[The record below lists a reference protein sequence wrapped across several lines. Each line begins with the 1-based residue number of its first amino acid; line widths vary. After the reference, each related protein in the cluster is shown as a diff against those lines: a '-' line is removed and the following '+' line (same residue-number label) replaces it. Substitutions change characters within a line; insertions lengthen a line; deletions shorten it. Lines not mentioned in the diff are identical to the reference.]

1 MRTERRH
8 SPRMI
13 VKELAYVNLAP
24 DNGGIILDV
33 SEGGLCFQSRAPV
46 YAVDAIRFWFSYRSQ
61 RVKAA
66 VGQAGTNEPRGGGVS
81 RFIEVCCELAWMDD
95 TRKRGGLR
103 FKNLAETA
111 REQIRDWMH
120 EPAVVHVNEQ
130 LSPKPSSATRSF
142 GKLAR
147 ISTGRL
153 QELVHQI
160 QTARQKM
167 GFSGG
172 LVIGIFLSAALVG
185 LFSLLIHSHRLG
197 DSLVQLGELLGGRSS
212 SQPSVA
218 TLPPDAEAPLT
229 SLKPAQPAPSEREL
243 GLAESP
249 ELQALA
255 APVHVPSP
263 EKSPS
268 TAPPAIA
275 KPGELRP
282 EAATRAI
289 VSVSRALARP
299 LVPQMDV
306 IPTPEPEG
314 SMPLASPPKIELAN
328 PLALHLDTSKSEG
341 AVMGAEKYLQ
351 VGNFK
356 EKLLA
361 DKQVDR
367 LSQLDF
373 PANVNQRNRFFGKSY
388 QVLVGPYET
397 DSEAEAVHK
406 ELTAHG
412 FNPRSYERGKRNF
425 ILRPGLKVGT
435 THLPVGDCIITW
447 ESYMPDA
454 IVKIETP
461 LGQRVTLEGR
471 WEQQSDKYP
480 QDAIKYA
487 KDRDGS
493 LALVEI
499 RFSGLRQTLV
509 FPAGT
514 NR

>member
-1 MRTERRH
+1 VRTERRH
-8 SPRMI
+8 SPRMT
-13 VKELAYVNLAP
+13 VKGLAYVNLAP
-24 DNGGIILDV
+24 DNGGTILNV

-46 YAVDAIRFWFSYRSQ
+46 YTVDAIRFWFSYRSQ

-66 VGQAGTNEPRGGGVS
+66 IGQADELRTGGVS
-81 RFIEVCCELAWMDD
+81 RFIEVCCGLAWIDD

-103 FKNLAETA
+103 FKNLPETA

-120 EPAVVHVNEQ
+120 EPALVHVNEP
-130 LSPKPSSATRSF
+130 LIPKPSRATRSF

-147 ISTGRL
+147 ISTGL
-153 QELVHQI
+153 QELVRQI
-160 QTARQKM
+160 QTARQRT

-172 LVIGIFLSAALVG
+172 LLSGILLSAALVG

-197 DSLVQLGELLGGRSS
+197 DSIVQLGELLGGRPS
-212 SQPSVA
+212 SQPLVA
-218 TLPPDAEAPLT
+218 TLPPDAKASLT
-229 SLKPAQPAPSEREL
+229 SPKPPEPATPERGV
-243 GLAESP
+243 GLAESQEP
-249 ELQALA
+249 QALA
-255 APVHVPSP
+255 APVHVSSP

-268 TAPPAIA
+268 TASPAIA
-275 KPGELRP
+275 KSGEVRP
-282 EAATRAI
+282 EAASRTI

-299 LVPQMDV
+299 VVPRMGV
-306 IPTPEPEG
+306 SPTPELEV
-314 SMPLASPPKIELAN
+314 SMPLAPTPKTGLAN
-328 PLALHLDTSKSEG
+328 PLAFPLEASKAEG
-341 AVMGAEKYLQ
+341 AVMGAEKYLE

-361 DKQVDR
+361 DKQIDR

-397 DSEAEAVHK
+397 DSEAEVVHK
-406 ELTAHG
+406 ELSSRG

-425 ILRPGLKVGT
+425 TLRPGLRVGSRS
-435 THLPVGDCIITW
+435 LPVGDCVITW

-461 LGQRVTLEGR
+461 HGQRVTLEGK
-471 WEQQSDKYP
+471 WEQQSGKYP
-480 QDAIKYA
+480 QDAIAYI

-509 FPAGT
+509 FPRG
-514 NR
+514 N

>member
-1 MRTERRH
+1 VRTERRH
-8 SPRMI
+8 SPRMT
-13 VKELAYVNLAP
+13 VRELAYVNLAP

-46 YAVDAIRFWFSYRSQ
+46 YTLDAIRFWFSYRSQ
-61 RVKAA
+61 RVEAA
-66 VGQAGTNEPRGGGVS
+66 VGQARTDEPRSGGVS
-81 RFIEVCCELAWMDD
+81 RFIEVCCDLAWIDD

-103 FKNLAETA
+103 FKNLPETA

-120 EPAVVHVNEQ
+120 EPAIVHVNEQ
-130 LSPKPSSATRSF
+130 LTPKPSSATRSF

-153 QELVHQI
+153 QELAHQI

-172 LVIGIFLSAALVG
+172 LVIGILLSAALVG

-197 DSLVQLGELLGGRSS
+197 NSLVQLGELLGGRSS
-212 SQPSVA
+212 SQPLAA
-218 TLPPDAEAPLT
+218 TLPPDAEASLSSPKPPEPPPLKRA
-229 SLKPAQPAPSEREL
+229 LR
-243 GLAESP
+243 LAESHEP
-249 ELQALA
+249 QALA

-268 TAPPAIA
+268 SASPAIG
-275 KPGELRP
+275 KSGEVRP
-282 EAATRAI
+282 EAASRAI

-299 LVPQMDV
+299 LVPRMDV
-306 IPTPEPEG
+306 SPTPELEG
-314 SMPLASPPKIELAN
+314 SMPLAPVPKFGLAN
-328 PLALHLDTSKSEG
+328 PIALHLEVSKAEG
-341 AVMGAEKYLQ
+341 GVVGKYLE

-361 DKQVDR
+361 EKQIDR

-373 PANVNQRNRFFGKSY
+373 PADVNQRNRFFGKSY
-388 QVLVGPYET
+388 QVLVGPYES
-397 DSEAEAVHK
+397 DSEVEAVHK
-406 ELTAHG
+406 ELSSHG

-425 ILRPGLKVGT
+425 TLRPGLKVGN
-435 THLPVGDCIITW
+435 THLPVGDCVITW

-461 LGQRVTLEGR
+461 HGQRVTLEGK

-509 FPAGT
+509 FPSG
-514 NR
+514 N

>member
-8 SPRMI
+8 SPRMT

-46 YAVDAIRFWFSYRSQ
+46 HTLNAIRFWFSYRSQ
-61 RVKAA
+61 RVEPA
-66 VGQAGTNEPRGGGVS
+66 VGQAWTDEPRSGGVS
-81 RFIEVCCELAWMDD
+81 RFIEVCCELAWVDD

-103 FKNLAETA
+103 FKNLPETA

-120 EPAVVHVNEQ
+120 EPAVVHVNQ
-130 LSPKPSSATRSF
+130 QPTPKSSSATRSF
-142 GKLAR
+142 GKPAR
-147 ISTGRL
+147 VSTGRL

-160 QTARQKM
+160 QTARQRM

-172 LVIGIFLSAALVG
+172 LVLGILLSAAVVG
-185 LFSLLIHSHRLG
+185 LFSLLIRSHRLG
-197 DSLVQLGELLGGRSS
+197 DSLVHLGELLGGRAS
-212 SQPSVA
+212 SQPLVA
-218 TLPPDAEAPLT
+218 TLPANARASLT
-229 SLKPAQPAPSEREL
+229 SPKPPEPALPEREPV
-243 GLAESP
+243 LAEP
-249 ELQALA
+249 QEPQALA
-255 APVHVPSP
+255 APVQVPSA

-268 TAPPAIA
+268 TALPDIA
-275 KPGELRP
+275 TEVRP
-282 EAATRAI
+282 EATSHAI
-289 VSVSRALARP
+289 VSVSRTLARP
-299 LVPQMDV
+299 VVPRIDV
-306 IPTPEPEG
+306 SPTPELEG
-314 SMPLASPPKIELAN
+314 SMPLAPAPKFGLAN
-328 PLALHLDTSKSEG
+328 PLAVHVEASKAEG
-341 AVMGAEKYLQ
+341 AAMDAEKYLE

-367 LSQLDF
+367 LSELAF
-373 PANVNQRNRFFGKSY
+373 PADVNQRNRFFGKSY

-397 DSEAEAVHK
+397 DSEVEAVHK
-406 ELTAHG
+406 ELSSHG

-425 ILRPGLKVGT
+425 TLRPGLKVGST
-435 THLPVGDCIITW
+435 QLPVGDCVITW

-461 LGQRVTLEGR
+461 HGQRVTLEGKWQR
-471 WEQQSDKYP
+471 QSDKYP

-509 FPAGT
+509 FASG
-514 NR
+514 N